1 MNPGLLVLLCAAAF
15 LVVIAVLAVIQEL
28 RERKEV
34 EKELESAW
42 IRAER
47 AERRKAAQESAK
59 EIFYVYLEVITN
71 DKG

>member
-1 MNPGLLVLLCAAAF
+1 MNPGLIFLLCEATF
-15 LVVIAVLAVIQEL
+15 FVVITVLAVFQKL

-34 EKELESAW
+34 EKELESAR

-59 EIFYVYLEVITN
+59 EIFYVYLEVIT
-71 DKG
+71 K